1 MFNKSSKMKKE
12 LLLSIIVCFCISD
25 LFSQVTV
32 TLKPVAG
39 AGKDAAVTTQVPTAN
54 YGTIVDIEAITW
66 TCQSVLCN
74 GRSLLEYDLSFIPS
88 GSVINSATL
97 YLYANNNAPNGI
109 PGQPTYG
116 TDNAGYIRRITQSW
130 NENTVTWNNQPATTT
145 LNQVTI
151 PQSTSTSQD
160 YVMNV
165 TTLTQDM
172 IDNPNS
178 GYGFMFSE
186 INEVNYYNSLIFC
199 SSDIPDT
206 SLAPALVITYTAP
219 GGMICFEVQPNAADG
234 KDANITTQV
243 PTANYGTHPDYEG
256 VTWTCQSVLCNGRS
270 LIQFDLSAIPA
281 TAHVDSAFLFLYA
294 NNNALNG
301 IVGQP
306 TYGNDNAGILKRIT
320 QTWDENTVTW
330 NNQPATT
337 PQDQVII
344 PQSTSTSQDY
354 VLDIINLVQT
364 SIQNPS
370 TSFGFMISEINEVNY
385 YNSLIFG
392 SSDAADVNIHPKLKV
407 CYTPTT
413 AISENSFSTLS
424 VYPNPSRHSFTI
436 SDSGHFIDKVEVF
449 NILGEM
455 ILIQEGKGN
464 ASLISIDASALNIG
478 VYFARIRTDRGTVVR
493 KLVKN

>member
-1 MFNKSSKMKKE
+1 MKKE
-12 LLLSIIVCFCISD
+12 LLVSLIVCFCISD

-54 YGTIVDIEAITW
+54 YGTLVDIEAITW

-74 GRSLLEYDLSFIPS
+74 GRSLLEYDLSFIPT

-145 LNQVTI
+145 MNQVTI

-160 YVMNV
+160 YVLDV

-178 GYGFMFSE
+178 GFGFMFSE

-206 SLAPALVITYTAP
+206 SLSPALVITYTPP
-219 GGMICFEVQPNAADG
+219 GNMICFEVQPNVADG
-234 KDANITTQV
+234 KDAAITTQV
-243 PTANYGTHPDYEG
+243 PTANYGSLVDMEAI
-256 VTWTCQSVLCNGRS
+256 TWTCQSVLCNGRS
-270 LIQFDLSAIPA
+270 LIQFDLSSIPT
-281 TAHVDSAFLFLYA
+281 TANIDSAFLFLYA
-294 NNNALNG
+294 NDNAPNG

-306 TYGNDNAGILKRIT
+306 TYGNNNAGYLRRIT
-320 QTWDENTVTW
+320 QSWDEFIVTW

-337 PQDQVII
+337 TQDQVII

-354 VLDIINLVQT
+354 VLDIKALVQA
-364 SIQNPS
+364 SVQNPS
-370 TSFGFMISEINEVNY
+370 SSFGFMISEIDEVNY

-392 SSDAADVNIHPKLKV
+392 SSDANDPGIHPKLKV
-407 CYTPTT
+407 CYTLAT
-413 AISENSFSTLS
+413 AISENIFSTIS
-424 VYPNPSRHSFTI
+424 IYPNPSGHSFII
-436 SDSGHFIDKVEVF
+436 SDTDHSIDEVEVY

-464 ASLISIDASALNIG
+464 SSPIIIDASALNIG
-478 VYFARIRTDRGTVVR
+478 VYFARIITERGTVVR
-493 KLVKN
+493 KLVRN